1 MKLFL
6 SLALR
11 NVFRNRLRTMIALL
25 AIAVGC
31 AALILNGGIIVN
43 IFREL
48 REDAIRGRH
57 GHLQIYANGYSEKH
71 LQTPERYLVS
81 AGQTSRILELV
92 GSNPRVLRATRRR
105 NFSGL
110 ISNNERYVPFLGVG
124 VEPQD
129 DAEFSR
135 HTTLRAG
142 EPLSADKPY
151 SVLAGLGLAKK
162 LNAHPGDILNLM
174 TTTESGVLNSMH
186 VRLAGVFEG
195 GMKEFDD
202 WTLKVPLSLVE
213 HLLGDDR
220 TEQIVVLL
228 SRTEE
233 VALVRSELQKEFQ
246 RERLDVELRSWDQ
259 LAVFHNQVV
268 GLFGRELSIIRLI
281 IGTIVILGIS
291 NVIGMALLERRLE
304 LATFR
309 ALGIRARNIG
319 VLLMTESL
327 LIGVLGAGAGTLL
340 GIGMAKIASAIGI
353 SYPSPPG
360 ATRPFVGGVDVAPG
374 MVLAAATISVLAAL
388 GAAIIPVWKA
398 IRAPIASTLRHG

>member
-1 MKLFL
+1 MNLFL

-11 NVFRNRLRTMIALL
+11 NVFRNRLRTILALL
-25 AIAVGC
+25 AIAIGC
-31 AALILNGGIIVN
+31 AALILNGGIVVN

-48 REDAIRGRH
+48 QEDAIRGRI

-71 LQTPERYLVS
+71 LQTPERYLIS
-81 AGQTSRILELV
+81 AGATSRILQLV
-92 GSNPRVLRATRRR
+92 RSNPRVLRATRRR
-105 NFSGL
+105 EFSGL
-110 ISNNERYVPFLGVG
+110 LSNNERSVPFLGVG

-142 EPLSADKPY
+142 EPLSAEKPY

-162 LNAHPGDILNLM
+162 LNIQPGDTLNLM

-213 HLLGDDR
+213 ELLGDDR
-220 TEQIVVLL
+220 TEQIVLLL
-228 SRTEE
+228 SRTED
-233 VALVRSELQKEFQ
+233 VPLVRSELQATFQ
-246 RERLDVELRSWDQ
+246 RDQLDLELRSWDQ

-268 GLFGRELSIIRLI
+268 GLFGRELGIIRLI
-281 IGTIVILGIS
+281 VGAIVILGIS

-309 ALGIRARNIG
+309 ALGVRARNIS

-327 LIGVLGAGAGTLL
+327 LIGLLGAGAGMLL
-340 GIGMAKIASAIGI
+340 GVGMAKVASAIGI

-360 ATRPFVGGVDVAPG
+360 ATRPFVGGVDVTPG
-374 MVLAAATISVLAAL
+374 MVLAAATISVFAAL
-388 GAAIIPVWKA
+388 AAAIIPIWKA
-398 IRAPIASTLRHG
+398 VRAPIASTLRHS